1 MNILLIEDNEMI
13 IKGLIYAFKNT
24 DYNLSYKSNILD
36 AKNYLLN
43 NSNIDLIVLDVTLP
57 DGNGFDFFNNSLKD
71 KDIPVIFLTAL
82 DDENNVVK
90 GLDLGAED
98 YITKPF
104 STKELLARINKI
116 LLRNKK
122 KSIITI
128 KNVKY
133 DIESMSLYKD
143 DKLIDLSPL
152 ELRIIN
158 HLFLNKGTVVTRDN
172 LLDKVFD
179 WTGNYI
185 DDHTITVY
193 LKRIREK
200 IGEDIIKTVKGIGYR
215 INEE

>member
-1 MNILLIEDNEMI
+1 MNILLVEDNEMI
-13 IKGLIYAFKNT
+13 VKGLVYSFKNT
-24 DYNLSYKSNILD
+24 DYNLEYKTNILD

-43 NSNIDLIVLDVTLP
+43 NKKIDLIVLDVTLP
-57 DGNGFDFFNNSLKD
+57 DGNGFDFFNNDLKN

-82 DDENNVVK
+82 DDETNVVK

>member
-1 MNILLIEDNEMI
+1 MHILLVEDDNDI
-13 IKGLIYAFKNT
+13 ASNLVILLKNNNF
-24 DYNLSYKSNILD
+24 DVVVSNCVSDAIDCLDKSYDLVILD
-36 AKNYLLN
+36 L
-43 NSNIDLIVLDVTLP
+43 TLP
-57 DGNGFDFFNNSLKD
+57 DGNGFDFFNNDLKN

-82 DDENNVVK
+82 DDETNVVK

-116 LLRNKK
+116 LLRSKK